1 MADSECAVGWP
12 IGEPWLLAVVTAT
25 RGYGVDTSITAM
37 VEAPLRKVGRWAE
50 REDGLEAVALV
61 GSRARGEAR
70 PASDVDLVVLSTR
83 AERLIANRG
92 WLARF
97 GAVARVEL
105 EDWGRVTSLRTW
117 YQSGLEVEFSIATP
131 DWAIEPDEGTRRV
144 ASEGITVLWDR
155 SGILATLG
163 ELWRAP

>member
-1 MADSECAVGWP
+1 M
-12 IGEPWLLAVVTAT
+12 
-25 RGYGVDTSITAM
+25 
-37 VEAPLRKVGRWAE
+37 
-50 REDGLEAVALV
+50 